1 MNRFWCLAL
10 VVAAPLAGCGAPG
23 DDEKMAEE
31 LNVNSR
37 YIIETVRV
45 SGNTLAANM
54 SDPLRVD
61 LDKVVGSKFDDSLLK
76 NLADRIK
83 KELRVTDVRVNVTR
97 GTEPDHV
104 IVNFEV
110 RERGFD
116 MLVGK
121 FVFDSRG
128 GWTGDGSATTMV
140 HGNSFTFGLLSDGDS
155 LIERYSGV
163 RAMFERKNVG
173 TNRLKVRFEF
183 DDYHEQWNPATLVE
197 ASPADIY
204 RSRMVFT
211 PEATVVLFQPL
222 EWSFGVS
229 FARLSVPGSVQ
240 TDGIGNTAT
249 RTESSNTMVNTLRYH
264 RRWGSEHDGQNQEL
278 TASYVVEAATNLL
291 NTDDVF
297 TRHHAQA
304 RYRYRRARSTVE
316 IGFLAGI
323 LNGNAPLYE
332 RFVLG
337 DSTTLRGWN
346 RFDLDPLGGSRM
358 IHGSIDYRYRVF
370 QAFYDTGAVW
380 DRPDEREQRQS
391 VGVGFKKEN
400 FQLAVAFPLRAGR
413 VDPIFYAGMN
423 F

>member
-1 MNRFWCLAL
+1 MNRLWCLAL

-104 IVNFEV
+104 IVNFEI

-128 GWTGDGSATTMV
+128 GWTGDGSATTTV
-140 HGNSFTFGLLSDGDS
+140 NGNSFTFGLLSDGDS

-163 RAMFERKNVG
+163 RAIFERKNVG
-173 TNRLKVRFEF
+173 TNRLRVRFEF

-229 FARLSVPGSVQ
+229 FARLSVPASVQ
-240 TDGIGNTAT
+240 AEGIGNIGT
-249 RTESSNTMVNTLRYH
+249 RTESSNAIVNTLRYH
-264 RRWGSEHDGQNQEL
+264 RRWGSERDEQEQEL
-278 TASYVVEAATNLL
+278 NASYSVQYSTNLFD
-291 NTDDVF
+291 TDDVYS
-297 TRHHAQA
+297 RNLGNA
-304 RYRYRRARSTVE
+304 RYRFRHEHNNVE
-316 IGFLAGI
+316 IGFLAGEI
-323 LNGNAPLYE
+323 SGNAPLFE

-337 DSTTLRGWN
+337 NSTTLRGWSK
-346 RFDLDPLGGSRM
+346 FDLDPLGGTHI
-358 IHGSIDYRYRVF
+358 IHGSIDYRYRFF
-370 QAFYDTGAVW
+370 QAFYDTGAIW
-380 DRPDEREQRQS
+380 DRPEERSQKQS
-391 VGVGFKKEN
+391 VGTGIKVET
-400 FQLAVAFPLRAGR
+400 FQLAVAFPIRSGRAE
-413 VDPIFYAGMN
+413 PIFYAGLN

>member
-1 MNRFWCLAL
+1 MNRLWCLAL

-104 IVNFEV
+104 IVNFEI

-128 GWTGDGSATTMV
+128 GWTGDGSATTTV
-140 HGNSFTFGLLSDGDS
+140 NGNSFTFGLLSDGDS

-163 RAMFERKNVG
+163 RAIFERKNVG
-173 TNRLKVRFEF
+173 TNRLRVRFEF

-229 FARLSVPGSVQ
+229 FARLSVPGSAQ
-240 TDGIGNTAT
+240 TEGIGNTGA
-249 RTESSNTMVNTLRYH
+249 RTESSNAVVNTLRYH
-264 RRWGSEHDGQNQEL
+264 RRWGSEHDGQEQEV
-278 TASYVVEAATNLL
+278 TASYAVSAASNLL

-297 TRHHAQA
+297 TRHYAQA
-304 RYRYRRARSTVE
+304 HYRYRRARSTVE

-332 RFVLG
+332 RFVLC

-358 IHGSIDYRYRVF
+358 IHGSIDYRYRFF

-400 FQLAVAFPLRAGR
+400 FQLAVAFPLRVGR